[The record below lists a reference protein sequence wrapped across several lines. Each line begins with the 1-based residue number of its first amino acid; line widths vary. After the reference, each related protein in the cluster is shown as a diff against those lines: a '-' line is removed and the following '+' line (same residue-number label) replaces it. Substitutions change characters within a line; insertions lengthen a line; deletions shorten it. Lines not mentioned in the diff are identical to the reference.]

1 MKTRCIHSQHTNTNN
16 RKLKYVKGNTS
27 HTLHSLHSYAR
38 DMQRVPRSQTR
49 TSESPLY
56 PGSTP
61 GLKLPLNPCNHLA
74 WLACGPWRTHIQAWH
89 EMVWYGMAW
98 GLRPLPRRRRGHH
111 RAGGAE
117 AGVEAEAGAAK
128 AGAAAWSS
136 EVSEARAGARAVVV
150 GPGDSFTTH
159 QLDFTHE
166 SGWLRARPLEAPLAR
181 SPHM

>member
-1 MKTRCIHSQHTNTNN
+1 MLATCNAYSAHRH
-16 RKLKYVKGNTS
+16 G
-27 HTLHSLHSYAR
+27 
-38 DMQRVPRSQTR
+38 
-49 TSESPLY
+49 SESPY

-61 GLKLPLNPCNHLA
+61 GLNPCNHLA

-98 GLRPLPRRRRGHH
+98 GLRPLPLPRPRRGHH

-117 AGVEAEAGAAK
+117 AGEAEAGAAK

-150 GPGDSFTTH
+150 GVGSPGDAGR
-159 QLDFTHE
+159 E
-166 SGWLRARPLEAPLAR
+166 RGSGATSGRQQQRGLVGRRSQGPSGSSGRASVQPTKLGREGPGGWNCRCAWR
-181 SPHM
+181 GRR